1 MINQIPLPYIH
12 MNKLPPLAYIIE
24 ICYNENITSK
34 YIKKLQ
40 TLHVKRKLCDSY
52 DNDLLNIIIR
62 DINKSIMS
70 CNISFPYFEYIEI
83 INYNYQKKTYV
94 SDIRYS
100 VYGNNIVNITRAMD
114 NVFNLRNIEPKCSH
128 YTIDFTTKTLGK
140 ILSIPPANFDMA
152 FLAMRDE
159 EHDSPGYSDVEHL
172 LINLLHMLYNI
183 KVGGDINILIKNT
196 HSAIYVDILFYL
208 NALFSKVYISR
219 PSSMKLCDDHRYIV
233 CKNMS
238 RRVDHVEIK
247 TIHDYIYSHTIAT
260 GQMNVIH
267 ADTRMFKQDI
277 PMFFRHRLDEVNC
290 IFGQQILEYTMM
302 VISNKPH
309 EMFANIR
316 YRYEHIKEWLNI
328 HGVFMPLNIDRIV
341 VNNTITYVLDGTTE
355 KETDVSSVFT

>member
-1 MINQIPLPYIH
+1 

-52 DNDLLNIIIR
+52 DNNLLNIIIR

-140 ILSIPPANFDMA
+140 ILSIPPANFDIA

-196 HSAIYVDILFYL
+196 HSAIYVDILF
-208 NALFSKVYISR
+208 IST
-219 PSSMKLCDDHRYIV
+219 H
-233 CKNMS
+233 
-238 RRVDHVEIK
+238 
-247 TIHDYIYSHTIAT
+247 
-260 GQMNVIH
+260 
-267 ADTRMFKQDI
+267 
-277 PMFFRHRLDEVNC
+277 FFPRC
-290 IFGQQILEYTMM
+290 IFPAHQQ
-302 VISNKPH
+302 
-309 EMFANIR
+309 
-316 YRYEHIKEWLNI
+316 
-328 HGVFMPLNIDRIV
+328 
-341 VNNTITYVLDGTTE
+341 
-355 KETDVSSVFT
+355 